1 MGFLRGNLPPLVLTG
16 RNNTWQKVNTW
27 TESHCCRKVALAPLA
42 RGSKSRG
49 PSLFCN
55 VQLFY
60 CSFQLDAARR
70 GVRGQGY
77 GKNYDKLYGYCWMPT
92 SIPDNR
98 TCDVTGAI
106 DLLCLNNLYRG
117 LMSVKGSLT
126 TVQRWHTASIKC
138 FRKGNNFDDKFCML
152 SSALGNPKVGVGGG
166 VLM

>member
-1 MGFLRGNLPPLVLTG
+1 MCSYFIVHSSWMLRGG
-16 RNNTWQKVNTW
+16 
-27 TESHCCRKVALAPLA
+27 
-42 RGSKSRG
+42 
-49 PSLFCN
+49 
-55 VQLFY
+55 
-60 CSFQLDAARR
+60 R
-70 GVRGQGY
+70 GVRGTGY

-152 SSALGNPKVGVGGG
+152 SMECSALGNPKVGGGG
-166 VLM
+166 GIWKGVDFPQRLIFTKKCTSPPEIGFQPFHVTLLLSPIVNHNSEK